1 MTVQD
6 YLIWGFGVVLAGV
19 AGFALRDWLHLRLDD
34 RAPETQDDFV
44 TAMRKNSARMERM
57 GE

>member
-1 MTVQD
+1 MQD

-34 RAPETQDDFV
+34 CAPETQDDFV